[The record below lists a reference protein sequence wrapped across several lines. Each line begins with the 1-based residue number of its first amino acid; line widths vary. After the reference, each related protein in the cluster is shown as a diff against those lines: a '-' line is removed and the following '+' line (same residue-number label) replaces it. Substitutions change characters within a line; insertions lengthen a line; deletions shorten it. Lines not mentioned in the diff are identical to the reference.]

1 MTAKK
6 REGRPSGSSDPG
18 QKSSRAKKRQG
29 DPEFEL
35 RSLRLFEAMRELKK
49 ISFRELYVEIYGEA
63 DEALEPAQYEALEML
78 VTRSEW
84 RMADF
89 AKALQVEPSTATRMV
104 DRLVKAGVAVR
115 NSSRND
121 GRGIV
126 VRASRT
132 GRLRRTRV
140 VEGRREMMHDFVEPF
155 SDREVDTLIDLME
168 RLADSIAQVADN
180 RALGAAAGG
189 GSEKLAEVCELD
201 QSRSQRD

>member
-1 MTAKK
+1 MAK
-6 REGRPSGSSDPG
+6 RENRTSSSPG
-18 QKSSRAKKRQG
+18 PAQKSTRAKKRHG

>member
-1 MTAKK
+1 MAKPEN
-6 REGRPSGSSDPG
+6 RSSTRPGSA
-18 QKSSRAKKRQG
+18 QKSARAKKRQG

-35 RSLRLFEAMRELKK
+35 RSLRLFEAMRELRK

-78 VTRSEW
+78 VTRTEW
-84 RMADF
+84 RMTDF

-115 NSSRND
+115 NSSRSD

-126 VRASRT
+126 VRASRS

-140 VEGRREMMHDFVEPF
+140 VEGRRELMHEFAEPF
-155 SDREVDTLIDLME
+155 SDREVDTLVNLME
-168 RLADSIAQVADN
+168 RLADSIARVADN
-180 RALGAAAGG
+180 RALSAASKPGG
-189 GSEKLAEVCELD
+189 GKLAEVRELD
-201 QSRSQRD
+201 PSGSQWD